1 MTAATMIPMASLVFF
16 LNHDSSLAGGGGED
30 FGPGGEGPGGLGE
43 GPAPQAVVM
52 LPVPVPQVPAAEA
65 VQAGLL
71 LPPPPPPLLRS
82 RRLLPLFRASWLVLQ
97 SLGAL
102 ENRMSSWM
110 PQPDRKEMH
119 GSTKLACR
127 YGMRVDTT
135 ARIPD
140 VVQSCLNLTLT
151 LTLIVPQGSQT

>member
-1 MTAATMIPMASLVFF
+1 MTAAAMIPMASLVFF
-16 LNHDSSLAGGGGED
+16 LNHDSSLAGG
-30 FGPGGEGPGGLGE
+30 GGEGPGGLGE

-71 LPPPPPPLLRS
+71 LPPPPPLLRS

-127 YGMRVDTT
+127 YGMRVDT

-151 LTLIVPQGSQT
+151 LTPIVPQGSQT